1 MPGRNGKEEDI
12 MQTKV
17 DAQYE
22 TEEDIKIKGMTCAS
36 CVFRIEKAVQKVE
49 GVDGISVNLANET
62 ARVKLSDQMAL
73 PKVMEA
79 IEKAGYELDTGELEL
94 SVQGMTCASC
104 VRRIEK
110 ALAKVP
116 GVQTATVN
124 LATERAKVSFTSGKV
139 SADELIQAIEK
150 AGYKAELIKKDQP
163 SGPGTDDKARILKRE
178 RLHVLIGALLS
189 APLVLP
195 MLLEPFGLRW
205 MPSGWIQLLLTLPIQ
220 FWLGARFYKAAWK
233 AVKARSGN
241 MDLLV
246 SLGTSAAFGLSLYHL
261 FLYGEH
267 AGHGGKGHL
276 YFEGAAV
283 IIVLV
288 LFGKYLESRAKQ
300 QTSEAIKA
308 LEALRPDKAR
318 IRRNG
323 KDIEVPINDVALNDL
338 VIVRPGEKVPVDGLI
353 AEGLSQLDESLI
365 TGESVPVGK
374 GPGDKVTGGSI
385 NTDGLLIVKTTA
397 LGAETTL
404 ARIIRLVESAQTAK
418 APIQRLVDKVSSI
431 FVPVVLLLAAI
442 TVLGWYLY
450 AGNLETALI
459 YGVAVLVIAC
469 PCALGL
475 ATPTSIMVGTGI
487 AAKAGILIKD
497 AETLEIAHSVTTV
510 AFDKTGTL
518 TEGKPQIADLFPYN
532 MPRQDL
538 LRITASVQSG
548 SEHPLAKSVVEKA
561 HEEGLLFEAARDVRA
576 IPGKGLEGRVGDQ
589 TILVGTRLLMLEH
602 GIDVHVLALKS
613 REFELHGHTVSYI
626 ADKESK
632 MLMGILAFSDRVKA
646 TAFETIQELHAL
658 GIRTVMVTGD
668 NRGSAEL
675 AARTL
680 GISEIRAHVL
690 PEDKSRII
698 EELKNRGEVV
708 AMVGDGINDAP
719 ALAAAHV
726 GIAMA
731 TGTDVAMHTA
741 GLTLMRGNPLLIP
754 DALDIS
760 RRTYRKIK
768 QNLFWAFIY
777 NVIGIPLAAFG
788 LLNPVIA
795 GAAMAFSSVSVVT
808 NALLLRS
815 WRPSSR
821 AASKG
826 DRP

>member
-1 MPGRNGKEEDI
+1 
-12 MQTKV
+12 MQMKV
-17 DAQYE
+17 KAQFE
-22 TEEDIKIKGMTCAS
+22 TEEDIRIKGMTCAS

-49 GVDGISVNLANET
+49 GVDSIAVNLANET
-62 ARVKLSDQMAL
+62 ARVRLSDQAAL

-79 IEKAGYELDTGELEL
+79 IEKAGYEVDTSDIEL
-94 SVQGMTCASC
+94 SVEGMTCASC

-110 ALAKVP
+110 ALSKVP
-116 GVQTATVN
+116 GVQGATVN

-139 SADELIQAIEK
+139 SSEDLIQAIEK
-150 AGYKAELIKKDQP
+150 AGYKANLIKKDQP
-163 SGPGTDDKARILKRE
+163 RGSEGDTKARLLKKE
-178 RLHVLIGALLS
+178 RLHLAIGALLS

-195 MLLEPFGLRW
+195 MLLEPVGIHW
-205 MPSGWIQLLLTLPIQ
+205 MPPGWIQLLLTIPIQ

-246 SLGTSAAFGLSLYHL
+246 SLGTTAAFGLSLYHL

-267 AGHGGKGHL
+267 AGHNGNGHL

-318 IRRNG
+318 VRRNG
-323 KDIEVPINDVALNDL
+323 REIEVSINDVALDDL
-338 VIVRPGEKVPVDGLI
+338 VIIRPGEKVPVDGVI

-365 TGESVPVGK
+365 TGESVPIAK
-374 GPGDKVTGGSI
+374 GPGEKVTGGSI
-385 NTDGLLIVKTTA
+385 NTDGLLVVKTTA

-431 FVPVVLLLAAI
+431 FVPVVLLLATL

-450 AGNLETALI
+450 SGNIETALI

-518 TEGKPQIADLFPYN
+518 TEGKPQIAELFPYN

-561 HEEGLLFEAARDVRA
+561 HEEGLQYEQARDVRA
-576 IPGKGLEGRVGDQ
+576 IAGKGLEGRVGHQ
-589 TILVGTRLLMLEH
+589 TILVGTKRLMLEH
-602 GIDVHVLALKS
+602 GVDSDGLSLKA
-613 REFELHGHTVSYI
+613 REFELQGHTVSYI
-626 ADKESK
+626 ADKQSK
-632 MLMGILAFSDRVKA
+632 TLMGILAFSDRVKS

-658 GIRTVMVTGD
+658 GIKTVMITGD
-668 NRGSAEL
+668 NQGSADL
-675 AARTL
+675 AARAL
-680 GISEIRAHVL
+680 GIKEIRAQVL

-698 EELKNRGEVV
+698 EELKARGEIV

-741 GLTLMRGNPLLIP
+741 GITLMRGNPLLIP

-777 NVIGIPLAAFG
+777 NVIGIPLAALG

-808 NALLLRS
+808 NALLLKG
-815 WRPSSR
+815 WRPASRSSSLWR
-821 AASKG
+821 KAGVSHEL
-826 DRP
+826 